1 MKRRVLVTDG
11 EQRAA
16 LAVVRSLGRAG
27 YEVYVCS
34 DRSSS
39 IAGASRY
46 CAGSYQVADPLR
58 DPAGF
63 LSDLM
68 RVTVAT
74 KADVL
79 LPVTEAALL
88 PVLPNRERFNCVI
101 PFPSAGAFE
110 SICDKSMVLKAAAA
124 QGLSVPGQMELAHA
138 GDSATLSGGPQF
150 PLVLKPS
157 RSVAGK
163 EGERVRAGVSY
174 VASTNDLRQALTNIP
189 ANAYPVLMQQRING
203 SGFGISVLVWD
214 GELIAA
220 FAHRRIREKPPS
232 GGVSVLRESIPLD
245 QDLLSRS
252 LALLREF
259 NWQGVAMVEYKQDA
273 RSRVPYLM
281 EINGRLWGSLQLA
294 IDAGVDF
301 PKLLVELAL
310 GAHPAPVT
318 TYEVGVRSR
327 WEWGDV
333 DHLLATVLHPSKF
346 AGFSDTGRY
355 PRLHA
360 LAGFIR
366 GFGQRNRAEV
376 FRRDD
381 PGPILRETVDWF
393 RRR

>member
-34 DRSSS
+34 ARPSS

-46 CAGSYQVADPLR
+46 CAGSYQISDPLG
-58 DPAGF
+58 DPAAF
-63 LSDLM
+63 VSELM

-124 QGLSVPGQMELAHA
+124 QGLSVPAQIELAHA

-157 RSVAGK
+157 RSVTGK
-163 EGERVRAGVSY
+163 EGERVRAGVAY
-174 VASTNDLRQALTNIP
+174 AASTNDLSQALTSIP

-203 SGFGISVLVWD
+203 PGFGISVLVWD
-214 GELIAA
+214 GILRAA

-245 QDLLSRS
+245 QNLLSRS
-252 LALLREF
+252 LALLGDFGWE
-259 NWQGVAMVEYKQDA
+259 GVAMVEYKLDA
-273 RSRVPYLM
+273 SSGTPYLM

-301 PKLLVELAL
+301 PKLLVGLAL
-310 GAHPAPVT
+310 GGDPAPVT
-318 TYEVGVRSR
+318 TYKVGVRSR

-333 DHLLATVLHPSKF
+333 DHLLATVLHASKF
-346 AGFSDTGRY
+346 SGFSDTRRY

-366 GFGQRNRAEV
+366 GFGQNNRAEV

-381 PGPILRETVDWF
+381 PGPILRETLDWF